1 MFNGSLDGNGDYS
14 LVSTELS
21 KSASRILTNV
31 EGESNGSRKHEC
43 TNQFDKHNELHA
55 EAKSA
60 TQITN
65 QDQFHKIVNC
75 TVDPSSSLREK
86 NLEFVGYSRFADSLR
101 NKDLLS
107 LGEGPQHQSREVT
120 IFTKKEQVF
129 LVQGVDDVFGIMLH
143 DVGIGQ
149 DWHPVILIALW
160 CLDSVHAET
169 SGKTGDTTKNRLK
182 GFGLMM

>member
-1 MFNGSLDGNGDYS
+1 VYQ
-14 LVSTELS
+14 EL
-21 KSASRILTNV
+21 LTNI
-31 EGESNGSRKHEC
+31 ESESNGSRKHEC
-43 TNQFDKHNELHA
+43 TNQFDEYNKLHA
-55 EAKSA
+55 EAESA

-65 QDQFHKIVNC
+65 QNQLHKIVDC
-75 TVDPSSSLREK
+75 TVDPSSPLREED
-86 NLEFVGYSRFADSLR
+86 LELIGYGRFADSLR
-101 NKDLLS
+101 NEDLLS
-107 LGEGPQHQSREVT
+107 LGEGSQHQSREIT

-169 SGKTGDTTKNRLK
+169 SGKTGDTTKN
-182 GFGLMM
+182 GLEGL